1 MNQKIK
7 PPLYRLTLTMDAIQ
21 VALRGPNKK
30 LFKPTRSALR
40 PDGRID
46 VGITF
51 GLLDQLQTAALPKE
65 NLSDTVLR
73 IMAPKGPANVG

>member
-1 MNQKIK
+1 MKQKQK
-7 PPLYRLTLTMDAIQ
+7 PPLYRLTLTKEALAAAVLGHSKSLFRPTMAII
-21 VALRGPNKK
+21 
-30 LFKPTRSALR
+30 R

-46 VGITF
+46 VGITH

-73 IMAPKGPANVG
+73 IMAPKQ